1 VTGPDITAAMID
13 ALNASGIPYLLA
25 GSFSS
30 SYYGVP
36 RSSKDADFVI
46 HLAEG
51 SISHLESHLPAG
63 FKLDRQMQ
71 FEGVTSTYKN
81 VVTVPGTAF
90 TIELFRLSQD
100 AHDQQRFQRRQR
112 VEIAGHEV
120 FLATAEDVIVTKL
133 RWYRG
138 KDLDDIRGVISVQGA
153 KLDWAYIRHWCN
165 QHGTWELLEGIRASI
180 PEGT

>member
-1 VTGPDITAAMID
+1 MID

-46 HLAEG
+46 HLAER
-51 SISHLESHLPAG
+51 SIAQLEAHLPVV

-81 VVTVPGTAF
+81 VVTVQGTAF

-100 AHDQQRFQRRQR
+100 AHDQQRFQRRVNVDFGGRQ
-112 VEIAGHEV
+112 V
-120 FLATAEDVIVTKL
+120 FLPTAEDVIVTKL

-138 KDLDDIRGVISVQGA
+138 KDLDDIRGVISVQQA
-153 KLDWAYIRHWCN
+153 LDWNYIHQWCD
-165 QHGTWELLEGIRASI
+165 QHGTRALLDGILESISPRA
-180 PEGT
+180 